1 MAHERKA
8 YSISYQISTHKQVFV
23 TLSSCIGLK
32 RNIGGSVLRR
42 VLRICHVTWPPY
54 QHNPKSVT
62 YSNRFADNVNPD
74 KFRYYI

>member
-54 QHNPKSVT
+54 LRLK
-62 YSNRFADNVNPD
+62 D
-74 KFRYYI
+74 KREGGGQNTPPTPRTG

>member
-54 QHNPKSVT
+54 PRGAAKHGRMLRK
-62 YSNRFADNVNPD
+62 R
-74 KFRYYI
+74 

>member
-54 QHNPKSVT
+54 FSPYRVVASPLETETTLYNQQSPP
-62 YSNRFADNVNPD
+62 R
-74 KFRYYI
+74 R